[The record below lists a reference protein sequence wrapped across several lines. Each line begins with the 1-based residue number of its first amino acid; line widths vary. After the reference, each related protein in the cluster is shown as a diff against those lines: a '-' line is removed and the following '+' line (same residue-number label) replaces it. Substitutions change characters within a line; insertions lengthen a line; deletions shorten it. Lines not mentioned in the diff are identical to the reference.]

1 MYKEQFEIVTSTSE
15 INWYMISINEAMM
28 SLLNKCDIDYKSL
41 HDTVLPL
48 WLDKYIEVGIE
59 KREDVNCY
67 TYKNIKKFEL
77 FYQDYTGNEF
87 SNNKVVV
94 DKVGNVAK
102 GLEISLKF
110 AFKLAEL
117 LGKFPQS
124 FNIVIS
130 YDNMDF
136 IVSFYCKRKDEEWL
150 IDDLDSYT
158 EEAIM
163 VMTTK
168 FKGSCIQFAGRLT
181 TSTEQAAQFV
191 EINVHIRVVHAAPYV
206 AQERSATE

>member
-1 MYKEQFEIVTSTSE
+1 MRTIIIFCSDTKTNGMFLLQEKLTIKYLNKMYKEQLERVTSTSE
-15 INWYMISINEAMM
+15 INRYMISINEAMM
-28 SLLNKCDIDYKSL
+28 SFLNKCDIDYKSL
-41 HDTVLPL
+41 QDTVLPL
-48 WLDKYIEVGIE
+48 WLNKYIEVGIE

-87 SNNKVVV
+87 SNNKVLV

-130 YDNMDF
+130 YDNMNF
-136 IVSFYCKRKDEEWL
+136 IVSFYCKRKNEEWL
-150 IDDLDSYT
+150 IDDLDSYID
-158 EEAIM
+158 EAIF
-163 VMTTK
+163 VITT
-168 FKGSCIQFAGRLT
+168 
-181 TSTEQAAQFV
+181 
-191 EINVHIRVVHAAPYV
+191 
-206 AQERSATE
+206 